1 MNNLSFSERLWWYTG
16 AVMLALAVPMAL
28 AYMMDVREVNDI
40 NIWTKPIKF
49 SFSLGLHFFTLAFLL
64 RYLPKTYHSARL
76 FGVLAILVSIA
87 ALFEMAWLMG
97 QSMRGVPS
105 HFNFSSSLDINL
117 YRIAGIGAVTLI
129 IPALF
134 MGLKFMR
141 MPSAPE
147 LGSGFRRG
155 AGLGLLLTFI
165 LTLIFAGYLSSG
177 QGHWVGA
184 SPSDADG
191 MAITGW
197 ARDGGDLRVA
207 HFFATHLMQILPFIG
222 FFADKAFAN
231 NPTRAKLAVWF
242 AAIIGTGV
250 VILTFLQ
257 ALSGKA
263 FLA

>member
-1 MNNLSFSERLWWYTG
+1 MKNLSFPERLWWYTG
-16 AVMLALAVPMAL
+16 AIMLALTVPMVL
-28 AYMMDVREVNDI
+28 AHMMDVREVNDI

-49 SFSLGLHFFTLAFLL
+49 SLSIALHLFTLAFLL
-64 RYLPKTYHSARL
+64 RYLPKDYRAARL
-76 FGVLAILVSIA
+76 FGFLAALVSIA
-87 ALFEMAWLMG
+87 ALYEIAWLIG

-105 HFNFSSSLDINL
+105 HFNFASALDINL

-134 MGLKFMR
+134 MGLKFMAL
-141 MPSAPE
+141 PSTPE

-207 HFFATHLMQILPFIG
+207 HFFATHLMQLLPFIG
-222 FFADKAFAN
+222 FLSDRIFAN
-231 NPTRAKLAVWF
+231 NPARAKLAVWLV
-242 AAIIGTGV
+242 AIIGTGV